1 MFDWLKGS
9 RDRSTT
15 TRSPLAKELDALFE
29 QLETRS
35 YNGPVDDEATLTL
48 VTQTIDLAERILQAC
63 AHLPPLTSFP
73 EPLTR
78 VYLGGTLDK
87 RARYYLRRAF
97 GGLLMGGDYAFTHDV
112 IRQQLDSRPGASEC
126 INMALPDL
134 NRLLCEEMRE
144 DVALRSY
151 YLVCR
156 CTCWRALEQYRLAVE
171 DAQRLVELEPHG
183 PNSYVLLSQCYSDYG
198 DYPYAIEAA
207 TKAIESAMDDIERY
221 RAWSNRAS
229 INKVA
234 GNTAAFERD
243 LQRVQQLEPKAQRAW
258 DAGRGLPGL

>member
-1 MFDWLKGS
+1 MVDWLKGS

-15 TRSPLAKELDALFE
+15 TRSPLEQELRVLFE

-48 VTQTIDLAERILQAC
+48 ITQTIDLAERILQAC
-63 AHLPPLTSFP
+63 ARLSPDSWFP
-73 EPLTR
+73 KPLTR
-78 VYLGGTLDK
+78 VYLTVALDK
-87 RARYYLRRAF
+87 RARYYIRRAF
-97 GGLLMGGDYAFTHDV
+97 GGLLMGEDHAFTYDV
-112 IRQQLDSRPGASEC
+112 LRQQLDGRPGASEY

-144 DVALRSY
+144 DVAFRSY
-151 YLVCR
+151 YVVCR

-171 DAQRLVELEPHG
+171 DAQRMVELVPHQ
-183 PNSYVLLSQCYSDYG
+183 PNSYMLLSQCYSDYG
-198 DYPYAIEAA
+198 DYPHAIEAA
-207 TKAIESAMDDIERY
+207 TKAIESAMDDIARY

-243 LQRVQQLEPKAQRAW
+243 LQRVQQLEPQA
-258 DAGRGLPGL
+258 